1 MADIICRWRNG
12 TPKTVMELVNS
23 LPHEV
28 MPISQF
34 RNFMKE
40 KWDGEFFHTPYQL
53 ACQLALYCE
62 AEDGMYYP
70 RFDHDIDKT
79 EAHRYLE
86 LWINRY
92 YIPNPYVASDGFKD
106 LECPTYLIKT
116 LYDYVSKHP
125 GCDYATAYHNC
136 FHDEA
141 KNNDDIVR
149 NYINRYSKVLSL
161 SKEGVLSTTKINAKQ
176 IFSFMDRNNKK
187 EFFDTFGL
195 ENEKCLMDSYLK
207 KDIDQKKEMFYEYLK
222 STGLAES
229 SCKQYAYTHP
239 FHEEVIQIVQ
249 DIAHKSSLFDVI
261 DRWSINKIYNLVC
274 PLEAN
279 KKQGNAWSA
288 SISNYKNFVDYLEV
302 GVSSDEDKKED
313 IQSTKMLLKETNN
326 IVDFWGFVLKVIL
339 KYDENLSKLEKLLNY
354 NTVTVGFKFCRF
366 GKKVESL
373 KLVTD
378 PRHQDDC
385 DTSIKWSL
393 KGDEYCFLKEQTQ
406 QSLEIFAKNIN
417 EIYGDKYLIE
427 IGNNSYRLYELDSKG
442 NRQNT
447 DVKKTEPKDGPLEFG
462 DFTPRQIIYYG
473 APGTGKSH
481 TIKKEED
488 EGKITSIRTTFHPD
502 SDYATFVGC
511 YKPHKIKGTKD
522 LTYEFVEQAFLEAYK
537 QAWMNPKKE
546 IALVIEEI
554 NRGNCAQVF
563 GDIFQLLDRSEDGWS
578 TYPIKAD
585 TDIAEHLE
593 ELQISGYTATMNQRF
608 GLDKEGCEKY
618 PDRDW
623 FGFMALPPNMSILA
637 TMNTSDQSLFPID
650 SAFKRRWDWK
660 YIKIKPGKNENG
672 EKLDWNIQIEGANGE
687 PVKIIGEETQ
697 LSWWSFIQKVNEII
711 ASMTSSADKQLGYFF
726 CKPIKKTDEA
736 NERPTI
742 ITADVLVGK
751 VIFYLWNDVFKDYG
765 FEDASLFTYQEE
777 VKGKKMERDLA
788 FADFYDEEGDKV
800 NTERLVDFLK
810 RVMNWQNNKS
820 ENE

>member
-34 RNFMKE
+34 RNSMKE
-40 KWDGEFFHTPYQL
+40 KWNGEFFHTPYQL

-70 RFDHDIDKT
+70 RFDHDINET

-92 YIPNPYVASDGFKD
+92 YIPNPYVASDGFND

-116 LYDYVSKHP
+116 LYDYVCKHP
-125 GCDYATAYHNC
+125 GCDYESAYLDC
-136 FHDEA
+136 FHDNA

-149 NYINRYSKVLSL
+149 NYINRYSKVLSF
-161 SKEGVLSTTKINAKQ
+161 SKEGKLSTTKTNVKQ

-195 ENEKCLMDSYLK
+195 ENEKCLMDSYLE

-249 DIAHKSSLFDVI
+249 EVAHKSSLFDVI
-261 DRWSINKIYNLVC
+261 DRWSINKIHERVC
-274 PLEAN
+274 PLEEN

-302 GVSSDEDKKED
+302 GISSNENKTED
-313 IQSTKMLLKETNN
+313 ILSAKKLLKETNN

-339 KYDENLSKLEKLLNY
+339 KYDENLSKLEKRLRY
-354 NTVTVGFKFCRF
+354 NTVTVGFKSCLF
-366 GKKVESL
+366 GKKVESQ

-378 PRHQDDC
+378 SRRQDDC
-385 DTSIKWSL
+385 DTSITWFL
-393 KGDEYCFLKEQTQ
+393 KGDEYCFYKEQ
-406 QSLEIFAKNIN
+406 SLHSLKIFANNIN
-417 EIYGDKYLIE
+417 KIYGDKYWVE
-427 IGNNSYRLYELDSKG
+427 IGNNTYRLYELNSNNDEQIIDVNGTDSK
-442 NRQNT
+442 
-447 DVKKTEPKDGPLEFG
+447 EGPLEFG
-462 DFTPRQIIYYG
+462 YFTPRQIIYYG

-481 TIKKEED
+481 TIKQEED
-488 EGKITSIRTTFHPD
+488 EGKITCIRTTFHPD

-511 YKPHKIKGTKD
+511 YKPHKTNGGKD

-537 QAWMNPKKE
+537 QAWMNPKEE

-563 GDIFQLLDRSEDGWS
+563 GDIFQLLDRSDDGWS

-585 TDIAEHLE
+585 TDIAEHLKE
-593 ELQISGYTATMNQRF
+593 HPIPGYSATMNKRF
-608 GLDKEGCEKY
+608 GLDKSGCEKY
-618 PDRDW
+618 PNRDW
-623 FGFMALPPNMSILA
+623 YGFMALPPNMSILA

-660 YIKIKPGKNENG
+660 YIKIKKGKSEDG
-672 EKLDWNIQIEGANGE
+672 MELGWKIQIENANGE
-687 PVKIIGEETQ
+687 PVQINEKNTE
-697 LSWWSFIQKVNEII
+697 LSWWDFINKVNEII

-726 CKPIKKTDEA
+726 CKPSKKADETDEK
-736 NERPTI
+736 PTI
-742 ITADVLVGK
+742 ITADTLVGK

-765 FEDASLFTYQEE
+765 FEDASLFTYEKE
-777 VKGKKMERDLA
+777 VNGKKMEKDLA
-788 FADFYDEEGDKV
+788 FADFYDEEGEKV
-800 NTERLVDFLK
+800 DTERLIDFLQ
-810 RVMNWQNNKS
+810 RVMKWQNNKS
-820 ENE
+820 END